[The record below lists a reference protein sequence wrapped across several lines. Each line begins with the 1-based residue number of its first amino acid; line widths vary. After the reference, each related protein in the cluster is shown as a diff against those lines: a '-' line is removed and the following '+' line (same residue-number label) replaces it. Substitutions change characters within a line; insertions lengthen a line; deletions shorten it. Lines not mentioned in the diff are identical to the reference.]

1 MVYLLVTNCNVFK
14 AYYSLSRLCK
24 ENGFKKF
31 NKEDLPVQ
39 MGNFKITTLEI
50 DTRI

>member
-1 MVYLLVTNCNVFK
+1 MLYLLILNCNKFK

-24 ENGFKKF
+24 ENGFTKIK
-31 NKEDLPVQ
+31 KEDLPFQ
-39 MGNFKITTLEI
+39 MGNFKIVSIEI

>member
-1 MVYLLVTNCNVFK
+1 MVFLLVTNCNNFK

-39 MGNFKITTLEI
+39 MGNFKITILEI

>member
-1 MVYLLVTNCNVFK
+1 MVYLLVIDCNKFK

-31 NKEDLPVQ
+31 NKEDLPIQ